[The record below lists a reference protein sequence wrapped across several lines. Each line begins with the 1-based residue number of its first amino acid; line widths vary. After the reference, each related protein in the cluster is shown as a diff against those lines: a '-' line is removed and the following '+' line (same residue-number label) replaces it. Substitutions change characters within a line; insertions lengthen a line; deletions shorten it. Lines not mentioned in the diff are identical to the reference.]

1 MNILSICNTIIRT
14 KTYQRVSN
22 VLYDAL
28 CGYVKHRVLY
38 TIDASFLVDSIP
50 ADYLSKIFHNINPSL
65 SDKYVESVSNTDCNF
80 DDNFHKF
87 DTIDE
92 NEILWSVTTFNKTS
106 IFLTVKNKK
115 VLSKTRNVE
124 ENVNVSNLSVVNTSC
139 NVRNL
144 KLFCKHLMSVA
155 RENKKKTLFKNNI
168 RLNSPGYF
176 TTTRKRQIR
185 DFSNVF
191 INDSVIKQID
201 SIILSFKENKEFFI
215 KNSIPIHTG
224 ILLYGPPGTGKSSV
238 AQAIC
243 TEYSLVP
250 IYIESMLLCTGTTLD
265 ILKNRISE
273 ISSLGATAAIV
284 IEDIDSYEFMLK
296 RDMNRVDKECA
307 VNLSRWLNFIDGANC
322 FDNVVWIMTTNR
334 LELIDEAVYR
344 PGRIDY
350 TVNIPYVDSEAFDKY
365 LMCIFKKHLPKNKV
379 VKNNVSIAQ
388 VNVDARNLLTFEQ
401 IIDKYTELV

>member
-1 MNILSICNTIIRT
+1 M
-14 KTYQRVSN
+14 VSKA
-22 VLYDAL
+22 LYDAF

-38 TIDASFLVDSIP
+38 TVDASFLVDSIP

-92 NEILWSVTTFNKTS
+92 NETLWSVTTFNKTS

-115 VLSKTRNVE
+115 VLNKTKKVE
-124 ENVNVSNLSVVNTSC
+124 ENVNVSSLSVINTDC

-144 KLFCKHLMSVA
+144 KLFCKHLMNIA

-168 RLNSPGYF
+168 RLESAGYF

-191 INDSVIKQID
+191 INDSVIKRID

-215 KNSIPIHTG
+215 KNSIPMHTG
-224 ILLYGPPGTGKSSV
+224 ILLYGEPGTGKSSIV
-238 AQAIC
+238 QAIC

-250 IYIESMLLCTGTTLD
+250 VYIESILLYNGSALD

-273 ISSLGATAAIV
+273 ISSLGATTAII

-296 RDMNRVDKECA
+296 RDINKVDKGAYTDKECA
-307 VNLSRWLNFIDGANC
+307 VNLSRWLNLIDGADC

-334 LELIDEAVYR
+334 LDLIDEAVYR

-350 TVNIPYVDSEAFDKY
+350 TVNISYVDSEAFDKY
-365 LMCIFKKHLPKNKV
+365 LMCIFKKHLPKNRV

-401 IIDKYTELV
+401 IIDKYTELVKYDFNT